1 MTIIDKFESPQ
12 SPIEKLL
19 EVRKSERIISMSVD
33 DLRDTLVAAE
43 YHIKLLEQIIQNF
56 REPQS
61 RGGKTRGIDKETGK
75 NTFAEKRNH
84 AAVWMLDQ
92 FSKNKQRTFSFLEIR
107 FTKNLPLPFN
117 KNNLHDVWENWTYC
131 FNDEEKSKLL
141 ANRIYVREI
150 LIQ

>member
-1 MTIIDKFESPQ
+1 MAIIDKFENPE

-19 EVRKSERIISMSVD
+19 EVRNNERIISMSID
-33 DLRDTLVAAE
+33 ELRDTLVAAV
-43 YHIKLLEQIIQNF
+43 YHINLLEQIIQDF

-61 RGGKTRGIDKETGK
+61 RGGQTRGIDKETGK
-75 NTFAEKRNH
+75 NIFVERRNH

-107 FTKNLPLPFN
+107 FINNLPLPFN
-117 KNNLHDVWENWTYC
+117 KNNLHDVWENWTYRL
-131 FNDEEKSKLL
+131 NEEEKSKLL
-141 ANRIYVREI
+141 ANRIYVQEI